1 MLNKFKAILIFIGVS
16 VSISFVA
23 TQCNMKEKDILK
35 YYLEIKQKLKLTSDK
50 QWKDIEKELNR
61 RVKQDPEVFA
71 KKISVDVDQAL
82 VDYQEKERKI
92 FPPSMKN
99 QTILKEILKPKYS
112 NMQRLIIENA
122 IYYELPDGSMGIR
135 GAWTKPWPNEID
147 LGKNY
152 IKSSSNT
159 TMNW

>member
-1 MLNKFKAILIFIGVS
+1 MSNKLKVVLIFIGVS
-16 VSISFVA
+16 VFIFFVA
-23 TQCNMKEKDILK
+23 TQCNT
-35 YYLEIKQKLKLTSDK
+35 IKQKFKQTSDK

-61 RVKQDPEVFA
+61 RVRQDPEVFT
-71 KKISVDVDQAL
+71 KKISADVDQAV

-99 QTILKEILKPKYS
+99 QTILKEILRPKYS
-112 NMQRLIIENA
+112 NTQRLIIENA

-152 IKSSSNT
+152 IESSANT
-159 TMNW
+159 ASDVRQILQ